1 MSEKL
6 SLKEAERRAFTIAFD
21 DGLWDIFLGCFF
33 LEFAIAP
40 FLSESL
46 GDFWS
51 SVIFLPFWGLV
62 YLAIWLVRKYIVK
75 PRIGNVKF
83 GPARSAKLKKFTSVM
98 LLINIV
104 VFVLGVI
111 AVLSFGAISSQIY
124 PIILGVTLL
133 IGFSLAAYFLDF
145 PRLYIYGLLLA
156 CSPLV
161 GEWLY
166 SYQNASHHGWPIT
179 FGVTCSI
186 MIMTGIIIFIRFLR
200 HYPVPVMEASV
211 EEG

>member
-1 MSEKL
+1 MSQKF
-6 SLKEAERRAFTIAFD
+6 SLREAERKAFTISFD

-33 LEFAIAP
+33 LEFVIAP
-40 FLSESL
+40 FLSERL

-62 YLAIWLVRKYIVK
+62 YLAIWLIRKYVVK
-75 PRIGNVKF
+75 PRIGLVKY
-83 GPARSAKLKKFTSVM
+83 GPARTAKLKRFTLLI

-104 VFVLGVI
+104 VFILGVI
-111 AVLSFGAISSQIY
+111 ALFSFGVFSKQIY
-124 PIILGVTLL
+124 PIILGLTLL
-133 IGFSLAAYFLDF
+133 VGFCVAAYFLDF

-166 SYQNASHHGWPIT
+166 TYRNASHHGWPIT
-179 FGVTCSI
+179 FGITCSI
-186 MIMTGIIIFIRFLR
+186 MILTGLIIFIRFLR
-200 HYPVPVMEASV
+200 NNPIPMMETSV
-211 EEG
+211 EGR

>member
-1 MSEKL
+1 MSRTL
-6 SLKEAERRAFTIAFD
+6 SLREAERRAFTIAFD

-40 FLSESL
+40 FLSENL

-62 YLAIWLVRKYIVK
+62 YLAIWMIRKYIVK
-75 PRIGNVKF
+75 PRIGSVKF
-83 GPARSAKLKKFTSVM
+83 GPARTAKLKKFTSVM

-104 VFVLGVI
+104 VLVLGVI
-111 AVLSFGAISSQIY
+111 AVLSFGVVSSQIY
-124 PIILGVTLL
+124 PIIFGLTLL

-161 GEWLY
+161 GEWVY
-166 SYQNASHHGWPIT
+166 TYRNASHHGFPIT

-186 MIMTGIIIFIRFLR
+186 MILTGLIVFIRFL
-200 HYPVPVMEASV
+200 HNNPIPVMETSV
-211 EEG
+211 EER